1 MARYD
6 LRSMATIRVALAEDN
21 VLLREGISRL
31 VSANDDFELVGV
43 AADLPQLLKV
53 VSEHAPDVV
62 ITDIRMPPTGT
73 DEGIQAAAWIR
84 EHHPKAGVV
93 VLSQYT
99 APAYAVALL
108 EHGSAGRA
116 YLLKE
121 HVASVDELARAIRTV
136 AQGGSVI
143 DPHVVDELVKA
154 RSQRHLSPLSSLT
167 ARESEILAEMA
178 QGKSNAA
185 IAATLSI
192 TERAVEKHTN
202 SIFAKLGLSEEKD
215 VNRRVKAVLLFLSE
229 PAEG

>member
-43 AADLPQLLKV
+43 AADLPQLLRV

-62 ITDIRMPPTGT
+62 VTDIRMPPTGT

-84 EHHPKAGVV
+84 EHHPRAGVV

-121 HVASVDELARAIRTV
+121 QVASVDELARAIRTV

-143 DPHVVDELVKA
+143 DPRVVDELVRA
-154 RSQRHLSPLSSLT
+154 RSQRHMSPLSSLT

-202 SIFAKLGLSEEKD
+202 SIFAKLGLSED
-215 VNRRVKAVLLFLSE
+215 CLLYTSRCV
-229 PAEG
+229 